1 MYSADTSD
9 VAPPDI
15 PQPNKSNKCVEIIDT
30 KDKPSWIK
38 TYKDLSAHFIVF
50 IQR

>member
-15 PQPNKSNKCVEIIDT
+15 PQSNKCVEIIDT
-30 KDKPSWIK
+30 MVD
-38 TYKDLSAHFIVF
+38 V
-50 IQR
+50 

>member
-15 PQPNKSNKCVEIIDT
+15 QQPNKCVEIIDT
-30 KDKPSWIK
+30 MVD
-38 TYKDLSAHFIVF
+38 V
-50 IQR
+50 

>member
-15 PQPNKSNKCVEIIDT
+15 RQRNKCVDIIDT
-30 KDKPSWIK
+30 MVD
-38 TYKDLSAHFIVF
+38 V
-50 IQR
+50 